1 MGKYIE
7 IIAAMFCF
15 VILSLIIL
23 TMFVMIGLSKNLMTA
38 YVLGFF
44 FSYTI
49 FVAPGNSLGK
59 WAGQVLLNS
68 FFILT

>member
-44 FSYTI
+44 FFHI
-49 FVAPGNSLGK
+49 LSL
-59 WAGQVLLNS
+59 LLLAIVWGS
-68 FFILT
+68 GLDKSC